1 MTKRA
6 KLVQRFLSMPTDFTY
21 DETVRLLN
29 GFGYEEIVN
38 DGSRR
43 AFINKND
50 DNHVIYLHEP
60 HPGSIMKHYVLVDI
74 RNILKERGYL

>member
-1 MTKRA
+1 MLPMVLTKNTAYEILNCNYYLVAKARRNGNVTKRA

-43 AFINKND
+43 AFINKTM
-50 DNHVIYLHEP
+50 I
-60 HPGSIMKHYVLVDI
+60 IM
-74 RNILKERGYL
+74 